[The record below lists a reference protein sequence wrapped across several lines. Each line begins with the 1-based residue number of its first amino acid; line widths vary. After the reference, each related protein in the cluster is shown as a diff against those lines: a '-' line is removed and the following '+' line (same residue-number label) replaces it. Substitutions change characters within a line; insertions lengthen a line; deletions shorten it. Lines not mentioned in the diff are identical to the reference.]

1 MSESYTAP
9 LADSLFILERVIR
22 WERLFDLP
30 AYRHADGDL
39 AGAVLTE
46 GAKFCEQVVGPINAV
61 GDEQGSVLLEGRVKT
76 PDGFREAYREFTAA
90 GWPGLDMPQEYGG
103 QQLPLTVQVA
113 FAEMLNGACLS
124 FAMLPLMLRAGSRLL
139 IDHADDELKQRVVPK
154 LVSGEWGATI
164 CITEAQAGS
173 DVGRI
178 RTLARPQADG
188 SYRLTG
194 SKIFITYGDQDFTEQ
209 IIHLVLAR
217 TPDAPP
223 GTRGI
228 SLFLVPGI
236 LFDSGQANGVRV
248 ERLEKKMGL
257 KASPTCVLNLEGAT
271 GYRIGEQNRGL
282 NAMFTMVNLMRLEV
296 SVQGPAIGAAA
307 TATALNYARERLQG
321 GPPDAAPVSII
332 EHADVRR
339 MLLIMHCR
347 NMAMR
352 ALVFEAASNLDI
364 AHHGEDEDERR
375 RALQLAEFLL
385 PVCKACGSEA
395 GFEVASLAVQ
405 VFGGHGYITESGVEQ
420 YVRDVRVAA
429 IYEGANGIQ
438 ALDLVSRKLLRDQGA
453 RFRILAGE
461 IESTLA
467 ETGALGSIGE
477 IHQATQTGLAVLE
490 RATQYVLQLA
500 GEGRQRAIEFSAS
513 EYCRL
518 TGLVAGAWMWL
529 RIAHAGADANDD
541 RDNLLNHGNCARFY
555 AEYLIPEMHTLAHRI
570 NISFTEMEA

>member
-1 MSESYTAP
+1 MNNSYTAP
-9 LADSLFILERVIR
+9 LDDSLFILEQVIE
-22 WERLFDLP
+22 WEKLFDLP
-30 AYRHADGDL
+30 AYRHVDSNL
-39 AGAVLTE
+39 ARAVLTE
-46 GAKFCEQVVGPINAV
+46 GAKFCEQVLGPVNAV
-61 GDEQGSVLLEGRVKT
+61 GDEQGSVLQEGKVKT
-76 PDGFREAYREFTAA
+76 PDGFREAYREFTSA
-90 GWPGLDMPQEYGG
+90 GWPGLDMPEEFGG

-113 FAEMLNGACLS
+113 FAEMMNGACLS

-139 IDHADDELKQRVVPK
+139 IDYAGEELKQRVVPR

-178 RTLARPQADG
+178 KTLARPQADG

-194 SKIFITYGDQDFTEQ
+194 TKIFITYADHDLTGQ
-209 IIHLVLAR
+209 IVHLVLAR

-228 SLFLVPGI
+228 SLFLVPKQM
-236 LFDSGQANGVRV
+236 FDSGQANGIRV

-257 KASPTCVLNLEGAT
+257 KASPTCVMRLENAT

-282 NAMFTMVNLMRLEV
+282 NALFTMVNLMRLEV

-307 TATALNYARERLQG
+307 TAKALEYARERPQG
-321 GPPDAAPVSII
+321 GPPDAGAVRIM

-364 AHHGEDEDERR
+364 AHNGTDEHERR
-375 RALQLAEFLL
+375 RALQLAEYLL

-429 IYEGANGIQ
+429 IYEGTNGIQ
-438 ALDLVSRKLLRDQGA
+438 ALDLVTRKLLRDQGA
-453 RFRILAGE
+453 RFRILADR
-461 IESTLA
+461 ITATLA
-467 ETGALGSIGE
+467 EAGAADSVEQIR
-477 IHQATQTGLAVLE
+477 QATQAGLAVLE
-490 RATQYVLQLA
+490 RATQYLMQLA
-500 GEGRQRAIEFSAS
+500 GEGRQCNIEFIAKD
-513 EYCRL
+513 YCLL

-529 RIAHAGADANDD
+529 RIAHAGAGDD
-541 RDNLLNHGNCARFY
+541 RDDLLSHGNCARFY
-555 AEYLIPEMHTLAHRI
+555 AEYLMPEMHTLAHRI
-570 NISFTEMEA
+570 NTGFTE

>member
-1 MSESYTAP
+1 MSDSYTAP
-9 LADSLFILERVIR
+9 LDDSLFILERVIR
-22 WERLFDLP
+22 WDRLFDLP
-30 AYRHADGDL
+30 AYRHADSDL
-39 AGAVLTE
+39 AAAVLTE
-46 GAKFCEQVVGPINAV
+46 GAKFCEQVLGPVNAV
-61 GDEQGSVLLEGRVKT
+61 GDEQGSVLQAGRVKT

-90 GWPGLDMPQEYGG
+90 GWPGLDMPEEYGG

-113 FAEMLNGACLS
+113 FAEMMNGACLS

-139 IDHADDELKQRVVPK
+139 IDHADEELKQRVVPK

-178 RTLARPQADG
+178 RTLARPEADG

-194 SKIFITYGDQDFTEQ
+194 AKIFITYGDQDFTEQ

-228 SLFLVPGI
+228 SLFLVPAA

-257 KASPTCVLNLEGAT
+257 KASPTCVLNLENAT
-271 GYRIGEQNRGL
+271 GYRLGEEHRGL

-307 TATALNYARERLQG
+307 TAKALNYARERPQG
-321 GPPDAAPVSII
+321 GPPDAGAVRII

-364 AHHGEDEDERR
+364 AHNGTDEDERR
-375 RALQLAEFLL
+375 QAMQLAEYLL

-429 IYEGANGIQ
+429 IYEGTNGIQ
-438 ALDLVSRKLLRDQGA
+438 ALDLVTRKLLRDQGA
-453 RFRILAGE
+453 RFRILADR

-467 ETGALGSIGE
+467 GSGAAASIGE

-490 RATQYVLQLA
+490 RSTQYVLQLA
-500 GEGRQRAIEFSAS
+500 GEGRQREMEFIAKD
-513 EYCRL
+513 YCLL

-529 RIAHAGADANDD
+529 RIAQAGADDD
-541 RDNLLNHGNCARFY
+541 RDDLFRHGNCARFY
-555 AEYLIPEMHTLAHRI
+555 AGYLMPEMHALAHRV
-570 NISFTEMEA
+570 NTGFAEMEE

>member
-30 AYRHADGDL
+30 AYRHADGGL

-46 GAKFCEQVVGPINAV
+46 GAKFCEQVVGPINAI

-194 SKIFITYGDQDFTEQ
+194 GKIFITYGDQDFTEQ
-209 IIHLVLAR
+209 VIHLVLAR

-228 SLFLVPGI
+228 SLFLVPGV

-257 KASPTCVLNLEGAT
+257 KASPTCVLRFEDAT
-271 GYRIGEQNRGL
+271 AYRIGEQNRGL

-307 TATALNYARERLQG
+307 TRQRRCTTPGNGSR
-321 GPPDAAPVSII
+321 AAP
-332 EHADVRR
+332 RT
-339 MLLIMHCR
+339 
-347 NMAMR
+347 
-352 ALVFEAASNLDI
+352 
-364 AHHGEDEDERR
+364 
-375 RALQLAEFLL
+375 
-385 PVCKACGSEA
+385 P
-395 GFEVASLAVQ
+395 
-405 VFGGHGYITESGVEQ
+405 
-420 YVRDVRVAA
+420 
-429 IYEGANGIQ
+429 
-438 ALDLVSRKLLRDQGA
+438 LR
-453 RFRILAGE
+453 
-461 IESTLA
+461 
-467 ETGALGSIGE
+467 
-477 IHQATQTGLAVLE
+477 
-490 RATQYVLQLA
+490 
-500 GEGRQRAIEFSAS
+500 
-513 EYCRL
+513 
-518 TGLVAGAWMWL
+518 
-529 RIAHAGADANDD
+529 
-541 RDNLLNHGNCARFY
+541 
-555 AEYLIPEMHTLAHRI
+555 
-570 NISFTEMEA
+570 

>member
-1 MSESYTAP
+1 MNDSYTAP
-9 LADSLFILERVIR
+9 LDDSLFILESVIH

-124 FAMLPLMLRAGSRLL
+124 FAMLPLMLRAGARLL

-194 SKIFITYGDQDFTEQ
+194 GKIFITYGDQDFTEQ

-228 SLFLVPGI
+228 SLFLVPGV

-307 TATALNYARERLQG
+307 AAKALDYARQRRQG
-321 GPPDAAPVSII
+321 GPPDAAAVSIM

-438 ALDLVSRKLLRDQGA
+438 ALDLVTRKLLRDQGV
-453 RFRILAGE
+453 RFQVLAGG
-461 IESTLA
+461 IA
-467 ETGALGSIGE
+467 ETLNTIAVTEPLKE
-477 IHQATQTGLAVLE
+477 IYAVTETGLAVLE
-490 RATQYVLQLA
+490 RTTKYVLQM
-500 GEGRQRAIEFSAS
+500 GMEQRQRDMEFVAKD
-513 EYCRL
+513 YCQL
-518 TGLVAGAWMWL
+518 VGLVAGAWMWL
-529 RIAHAGADANDD
+529 RIAHATGEYD
-541 RDNLLNHGNCARFY
+541 RDKLLNNINCARFY
-555 AEYLIPEMHTLAHRI
+555 AEYLMPEMHTLAHRI
-570 NISFTEMEA
+570 NIGFTEMEA

>member
-1 MSESYTAP
+1 MNESYTAP
-9 LADSLFILERVIR
+9 LAESLFILERVIR
-22 WERLFDLP
+22 WDRLFDLP
-30 AYRHADGDL
+30 AYRHASSDL
-39 AGAVLTE
+39 AGAALTE
-46 GAKFCEQVVGPINAV
+46 GAKFCEQVLGPINAI
-61 GDEQGSVLLEGRVKT
+61 GDEQGSVLLDGRVRT
-76 PDGFREAYREFTAA
+76 PDGFREAYREFTTA
-90 GWPGLDMPQEYGG
+90 GWPGLDMPEEYGG

-113 FAEMLNGACLS
+113 FAEMMNGACLS

-139 IDHADDELKQRVVPK
+139 IDHADEELKQRVVPK

-178 RTLARPQADG
+178 RTLARPGADG
-188 SYRLTG
+188 SYRLSGT
-194 SKIFITYGDQDFTEQ
+194 KIFITYGDQDFTEQ

-228 SLFLVPGI
+228 SLFLVPAV

-257 KASPTCVLNLEGAT
+257 KASPTCVLNLENAT
-271 GYRIGEQNRGL
+271 GYRIGEEHRGL

-307 TATALNYARERLQG
+307 TAKALEYARERPQG
-321 GPPDAAPVSII
+321 GAPDAGAVRIM

-364 AHHGEDEDERR
+364 AHNGTDEDERR
-375 RALQLAEFLL
+375 QALQLAEYLL

-429 IYEGANGIQ
+429 IYEGTNGIQ
-438 ALDLVSRKLLRDQGA
+438 ALDLVTRKLLRDQGA
-453 RFRILAGE
+453 RFRILADR
-461 IESTLA
+461 ITATLA
-467 ETGALGSIGE
+467 GTGAAEQAEQIR
-477 IHQATQTGLAVLE
+477 QATQTGLAVLE
-490 RATQYVLQLA
+490 RSTQYVLQLA
-500 GEGRQRAIEFSAS
+500 GEGQRRDTEFIAKD
-513 EYCRL
+513 YCQL

-529 RIAHAGADANDD
+529 RIAHAGADADQDD
-541 RDNLLNHGNCARFY
+541 TLSHGNCARFY
-555 AEYLIPEMHTLAHRI
+555 AEYLMPEMHTLAHRI
-570 NISFTEMEA
+570 NTGFTE

>member
-1 MSESYTAP
+1 MSDSYTAP
-9 LADSLFILERVIR
+9 LDDSLFILERVIR
-22 WERLFDLP
+22 WDRLFDLP
-30 AYRHADGDL
+30 AYRHADSDL
-39 AGAVLTE
+39 AGAALTE
-46 GAKFCEQVVGPINAV
+46 GAKFCEQVLGPINAI
-61 GDEQGSVLLEGRVKT
+61 GDEQGSVLQAGRVKT

-90 GWPGLDMPQEYGG
+90 GWPGLDMPEEYGG

-113 FAEMLNGACLS
+113 FAEMMNGACLS

-139 IDHADDELKQRVVPK
+139 IDHADEELKQRVVPK

-178 RTLARPQADG
+178 RTLARPEADG
-188 SYRLTG
+188 SYRLSGT
-194 SKIFITYGDQDFTEQ
+194 KIFITYGDQDFTEQ

-228 SLFLVPGI
+228 GLFLVPGI
-236 LFDSGQANGVRV
+236 LFDSGQTNGVRV

-257 KASPTCVLNLEGAT
+257 KASPTCVLNLEDAT

-307 TATALNYARERLQG
+307 TAKALEYARERPQG
-321 GPPDAAPVSII
+321 GPPDAGAVRIM

-364 AHHGEDEDERR
+364 AQNGTDEDERR
-375 RALQLAEFLL
+375 QALQLAEYLL

-429 IYEGANGIQ
+429 IYEGTNGIQ
-438 ALDLVSRKLLRDQGA
+438 ALDLVTRKLLRDQGA
-453 RFRILAGE
+453 RFRILADR
-461 IESTLA
+461 ITATLA
-467 ETGALGSIGE
+467 GTGTAE
-477 IHQATQTGLAVLE
+477 QTAQIHQATQTGLAVLE
-490 RATQYVLQLA
+490 RSTQFVLQLA
-500 GEGRQRAIEFSAS
+500 GEGRQRDMEFIAKD
-513 EYCRL
+513 YCQL

-529 RIAHAGADANDD
+529 RIARAGADADQDD
-541 RDNLLNHGNCARFY
+541 LLSHGNCARFY
-555 AEYLIPEMHTLAHRI
+555 AEYLMPEMHALAHRI
-570 NISFTEMEA
+570 NIDFNGSD

>member
-1 MSESYTAP
+1 MNDSYTAP
-9 LADSLFILERVIR
+9 LDDSLFILEQVIE
-22 WERLFDLP
+22 WEKLFDLP
-30 AYRHADGDL
+30 AYRHVDGNL
-39 AGAVLTE
+39 ARAVLTE
-46 GAKFCEQVVGPINAV
+46 GAKFCEQVLGPVNAV
-61 GDEQGSVLLEGRVKT
+61 GDEQGSVLQEGKVKT
-76 PDGFREAYREFTAA
+76 PDGFREAYREFTTA
-90 GWPGLDMPQEYGG
+90 GWPGLDMPEEFGG

-113 FAEMLNGACLS
+113 FAEMLNGSCLA

-139 IDHADDELKQRVVPK
+139 IDHADEELKQRVVPR

-178 RTLARPQADG
+178 KTLARPQADG

-194 SKIFITYGDQDFTEQ
+194 TKIFITYADHDLTGQ
-209 IIHLVLAR
+209 IVHLVLAR

-228 SLFLVPGI
+228 SLFLVPKQM
-236 LFDSGQANGVRV
+236 FDSGQANGIRV
-248 ERLEKKMGL
+248 KRLEKKMGL
-257 KASPTCVLNLEGAT
+257 KASPTCVMRLENAT
-271 GYRIGEQNRGL
+271 GYRIGEENRGL

-307 TATALNYARERLQG
+307 TAKALEYARERPQG
-321 GPPDAAPVSII
+321 GAPDAGAVRIM

-364 AHHGEDEDERR
+364 AHNGTDEDERR
-375 RALQLAEFLL
+375 RALQLAEYLL

-395 GFEVASLAVQ
+395 GFEVASMAVQ

-429 IYEGANGIQ
+429 IYEGTNGIQ
-438 ALDLVSRKLLRDQGA
+438 ALDLVTRKLLRDQGA
-453 RFRILAGE
+453 RFRILADR
-461 IESTLA
+461 ITATLA
-467 ETGALGSIGE
+467 GTGAAE
-477 IHQATQTGLAVLE
+477 QTEQIHQATQTGLAVLQ
-490 RATQYVLQLA
+490 RSTQYVLQLT
-500 GEGRQRAIEFSAS
+500 GEGRQRDMEFIAKD
-513 EYCRL
+513 YCLL

-529 RIAHAGADANDD
+529 RIANAGADDD
-541 RDNLLNHGNCARFY
+541 RDDLFRHGNCARFY
-555 AEYLIPEMHTLAHRI
+555 AEYLMPEMHTLAHRL
-570 NISFTEMEA
+570 NTSFTE

>member
-1 MSESYTAP
+1 MNESYTAP
-9 LADSLFILERVIR
+9 LTDSLFILESVIR
-22 WERLFDLP
+22 WDRLFDLP
-30 AYRHADGDL
+30 AYRHAGSDL
-39 AGAVLTE
+39 AGAALKE
-46 GAKFCEQVVGPINAV
+46 GAKFCEQVLGPINAI
-61 GDEQGSVLLEGRVKT
+61 GDEQGSVLLDGRVRT

-90 GWPGLDMPQEYGG
+90 GWPGLDMPEEYGG

-113 FAEMLNGACLS
+113 FAEMMNGACLS

-139 IDHADDELKQRVVPK
+139 IDHADEELKQRVVPK
-154 LVSGEWGATI
+154 LVSGQWGATI

-178 RTLARPQADG
+178 RTLAKPKADG
-188 SYRLTG
+188 SYRLSGT
-194 SKIFITYGDQDFTEQ
+194 KIFITYGDQDFTEQ
-209 IIHLVLAR
+209 IVHLVLAR

-228 SLFLVPGI
+228 SLFLVPAV

-257 KASPTCVLNLEGAT
+257 KASPTCVLNLENAT
-271 GYRIGEQNRGL
+271 GYRLGEEHRGL

-296 SVQGPAIGAAA
+296 SVQGPAVGAAA
-307 TATALNYARERLQG
+307 TAKALEYARERPQG
-321 GPPDAAPVSII
+321 GPPGAGAVRIM

-364 AHHGEDEDERR
+364 AHNGTDEDERR
-375 RALQLAEFLL
+375 QALQLAEYLL

-395 GFEVASLAVQ
+395 GFEVASMAVQ

-429 IYEGANGIQ
+429 IYEGTNGIQ
-438 ALDLVSRKLLRDQGA
+438 ALDLVTRKLLRDQGA
-453 RFRILAGE
+453 RFRILADR

-467 ETGALGSIGE
+467 EAGAVDSIEE

-490 RATQYVLQLA
+490 RSTRYVLQLA
-500 GEGRQRAIEFSAS
+500 GEGRQRDMEFIAKD
-513 EYCRL
+513 YCQL

-529 RIAHAGADANDD
+529 RIAHAGADADQDD
-541 RDNLLNHGNCARFY
+541 LLSHGNCARFY
-555 AEYLIPEMHTLAHRI
+555 AEYLMPEMHALAHRI
-570 NISFTEMEA
+570 NTSFT

>member
-1 MSESYTAP
+1 MNDSYTAP
-9 LADSLFILERVIR
+9 LDDSLFILDRVIR
-22 WERLFDLP
+22 WKRLFDLP
-30 AYRHADGDL
+30 AYRHADCDL
-39 AGAVLTE
+39 ARAVLTE
-46 GAKFCEQVVGPINAV
+46 GAKFCEQVLGPINAV
-61 GDEQGSVLLEGRVKT
+61 GDEQGSVLLDGRVKT
-76 PDGFREAYREFTAA
+76 PDGFREAYREFTTS
-90 GWPGLDMPQEYGG
+90 GWPGLDLPEEYGG

-113 FAEMLNGACLS
+113 FAEMMNGACLS

-139 IDHADDELKQRVVPK
+139 IDHAGEELKQRVVPR

-178 RTLARPQADG
+178 RTLARSHADG

-194 SKIFITYGDQDFTEQ
+194 TKIFITYGDQDLTEQ
-209 IIHLVLAR
+209 IIHLILAR

-228 SLFLVPGI
+228 SLFLVPKQM
-236 LFDSGQANGVRV
+236 FDSGQANGVRV

-257 KASPTCVLNLEGAT
+257 KASPTCVLNLEDAM
-271 GYRIGEQNRGL
+271 GYRLGGEHRGL

-307 TATALNYARERLQG
+307 TARALEYARERPQG
-321 GPPDAAPVSII
+321 GPPDAPAVSII
-332 EHADVRR
+332 DHADVRR

-352 ALVFEAASNLDI
+352 ALVFEAAGNLDI
-364 AHHGEDEDERR
+364 AHHAPDGDERR
-375 RALQLAEFLL
+375 QALQLAEFLL
-385 PVCKACGSEA
+385 PVCKACGSET

-429 IYEGANGIQ
+429 IYEGTNGIQ

-453 RFRILAGE
+453 RYRILVDK
-461 IESTLA
+461 IKSTLA
-467 ETGALGSIGE
+467 ETGAMNSIGE
-477 IHQATQTGLAVLE
+477 IYQATQAGLAVLE
-490 RATQYVLQLA
+490 RTTNYILQLA
-500 GEGRQRAIEFSAS
+500 GQGRQRDIEFIAKD
-513 EYCRL
+513 YCQL
-518 TGLVAGAWMWL
+518 VGLVAGAWMWL
-529 RIAHAGADANDD
+529 RIAHAGANDD
-541 RDNLLNHGNCARFY
+541 RRDMFNHNNCARFY
-555 AEYLIPEMHTLAHRI
+555 AGYLMPEMHALAHRV
-570 NISFTEMEA
+570 NIDFTGLD

>member
-1 MSESYTAP
+1 MNDSYTAP
-9 LADSLFILERVIR
+9 LDDSLFILEQVIE
-22 WERLFDLP
+22 WEKLFDLP
-30 AYRHADGDL
+30 AYRHVDSNL
-39 AGAVLTE
+39 ARAVLTE
-46 GAKFCEQVVGPINAV
+46 GAKFCEQVLGPVNAV
-61 GDEQGSVLLEGRVKT
+61 GDEQGSVLQEGRVKT
-76 PDGFREAYREFTAA
+76 PDGFREAYREFTTA
-90 GWPGLDMPQEYGG
+90 GWPGLDMPEEFGG

-113 FAEMLNGACLS
+113 FAEMMNGACLS

-139 IDHADDELKQRVVPK
+139 IDHADEELKQRVVPK
-154 LVSGEWGATI
+154 LVIGEWGATI

-178 RTLARPQADG
+178 KTLARPQADG

-194 SKIFITYGDQDFTEQ
+194 TKIFITYADHDLTGQ
-209 IIHLVLAR
+209 IVHLVLAR

-228 SLFLVPGI
+228 SLFLVPKQM
-236 LFDSGQANGVRV
+236 FDSGQANGVRV

-257 KASPTCVLNLEGAT
+257 KASPTCVMRLENAT
-271 GYRIGEQNRGL
+271 GYRIGEENRGL

-307 TATALNYARERLQG
+307 TAKAFEYARERPQG
-321 GPPDAAPVSII
+321 GPSDTGAVHIM

-364 AHHGEDEDERR
+364 AHHGTNGDERR
-375 RALQLAEFLL
+375 QALQLAEYLL

-420 YVRDVRVAA
+420 YLRDVRVAA
-429 IYEGANGIQ
+429 IYEGTNGIQ
-438 ALDLVSRKLLRDQGA
+438 ALDLVTRKLLRDQGA
-453 RFRILAGE
+453 RFRILAGK

-467 ETGALGSIGE
+467 ESGAVDSIGE

-490 RATQYVLQLA
+490 RSTRYVLQLA
-500 GEGRQRAIEFSAS
+500 GEGRQRDMEFIAKD
-513 EYCRL
+513 YCQL

-529 RIAHAGADANDD
+529 RIAHAGTDDD
-541 RDNLLNHGNCARFY
+541 RDGLLNHGNCARFY
-555 AEYLIPEMHTLAHRI
+555 AEYLMPEMHALAHRI
-570 NISFTEMEA
+570 NNGFTE

>member
-1 MSESYTAP
+1 MNDSYTAP
-9 LADSLFILERVIR
+9 LDDSLFILERVIR

-30 AYRHADGDL
+30 AYRHADGGL

-46 GAKFCEQVVGPINAV
+46 GAKFCEQVVGPINAA

-194 SKIFITYGDQDFTEQ
+194 GKIFITYGDQDFTEQ
-209 IIHLVLAR
+209 VIHLVLAR

-228 SLFLVPGI
+228 SLFLVPGV

-257 KASPTCVLNLEGAT
+257 KASPTCVLRFEDAT
-271 GYRIGEQNRGL
+271 AYRIGEQNRGL

-307 TATALNYARERLQG
+307 TAKALNYARERLQG

-364 AHHGEDEDERR
+364 AHHGEDEDDRR

-395 GFEVASLAVQ
+395 GFEVANLAVQ

-438 ALDLVSRKLLRDQGA
+438 ALDLLTRKLLRDHGA
-453 RFRILAGE
+453 RFQVLADG
-461 IESTLA
+461 IA
-467 ETGALGSIGE
+467 ETLNTIAVTEPLKE
-477 IHQATQTGLAVLE
+477 IYAATETGLAVLE
-490 RATQYVLQLA
+490 RTTKYVLQM
-500 GEGRQRAIEFSAS
+500 GMEQRQRDMEFVAKD
-513 EYCRL
+513 YCQL
-518 TGLVAGAWMWL
+518 VGLVAGAWMWL
-529 RIAHAGADANDD
+529 RIAHATGEHD
-541 RDNLLNHGNCARFY
+541 RDKLLNNINCARFY
-555 AEYLIPEMHTLAHRI
+555 AEYLMPEMHALAHRI
-570 NISFTEMEA
+570 NISFTEMEG

>member
-1 MSESYTAP
+1 MNNSYTAP
-9 LADSLFILERVIR
+9 LDDSLFILEQVIE
-22 WERLFDLP
+22 WKKLFDLP
-30 AYRHADGDL
+30 AYRHVDGNL
-39 AGAVLTE
+39 ARAVLTE
-46 GAKFCEQVVGPINAV
+46 GAKFCEQVLGPVNAV
-61 GDEQGSVLLEGRVKT
+61 GDEQGSVLQEGKVKT

-90 GWPGLDMPQEYGG
+90 GWPGLDMPEEFGG
-103 QQLPLTVQVA
+103 QALPLTVQVA
-113 FAEMLNGACLS
+113 FAEMLNGSCLA

-139 IDHADDELKQRVVPK
+139 IDHAGEELKQRVVPR

-178 RTLARPQADG
+178 KTLARPRADG

-194 SKIFITYGDQDFTEQ
+194 TKIFITYADHDLTGQ
-209 IIHLVLAR
+209 IVHLVLAR

-228 SLFLVPGI
+228 SLFLVPKQM
-236 LFDSGQANGVRV
+236 FDSGQANGVRV

-257 KASPTCVLNLEGAT
+257 KASPTCVMRLENAT
-271 GYRIGEQNRGL
+271 GYRIGEESRGL

-307 TATALNYARERLQG
+307 TAKALEYARERPQG
-321 GPPDAAPVSII
+321 GLPDAPAVRIM

-364 AHHGEDEDERR
+364 AHNGTDEDERR
-375 RALQLAEFLL
+375 QALQLAEYLL

-429 IYEGANGIQ
+429 IYEGTNGIQ
-438 ALDLVSRKLLRDQGA
+438 ALDLVTRKLLRDQGA
-453 RFRILAGE
+453 RFRILAGK

-467 ETGALGSIGE
+467 ESGAVDSIGE

-490 RATQYVLQLA
+490 RSTQFVLQLA
-500 GEGRQRAIEFSAS
+500 GEGRQRDMEFIAKD
-513 EYCRL
+513 YCQL

-529 RIAHAGADANDD
+529 RIAHAGADDD
-541 RDNLLNHGNCARFY
+541 RDDLFRHGNCARFY
-555 AEYLIPEMHTLAHRI
+555 AEYLMPEMHALAHRI
-570 NISFTEMEA
+570 NIDFTGSD